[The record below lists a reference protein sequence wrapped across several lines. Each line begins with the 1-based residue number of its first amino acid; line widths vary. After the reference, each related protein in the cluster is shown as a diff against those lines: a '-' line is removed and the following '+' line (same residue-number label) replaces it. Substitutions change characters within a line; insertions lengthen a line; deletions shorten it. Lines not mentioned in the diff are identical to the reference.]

1 VSSTHST
8 ITTDSL
14 LEPEHQLPTPLTYLH
29 TLLAAAEDTHEA
41 RSKVVA
47 AYDSMFLYA
56 LSYPRKRALALNLW
70 TMNLGALASTP
81 SGDFGQAWQER
92 MERREELI
100 DYMDR
105 EQMDREQNAVFM
117 GLRVDDY
124 TQLWLRMLQSGYD
137 GQYTDFLTQLIEE
150 QPRYF
155 DRPSDIDTFIQQR
168 SHPEDF
174 PNLGDLLLIP
184 APATGHG
191 KTAESVLNLLVHHV
205 AYICDLFQKTDYAPS
220 PALVEAFA
228 EYRVDQ
234 LSRMF
239 ADPGNYMP
247 LDARIYSANINH
259 RTIHDF
265 VVVRAKEILQSTEK
279 ELLNWHMYKWLVQ
292 CVENMFLDVTR
303 TTILFD
309 DLSLG
314 KVVGVEGVEERNYI
328 PFQTTNLRVP
338 DRIIQA
344 WQEEEPAE
352 FEPASFEDVKWEGTG
367 PRILAKSVAKQV
379 QLGTKA
385 ICPVDL
391 EPFDVRNADTV
402 AWEVGCGHAFHAQ
415 CLKDLVNGIEKN
427 SNRCPL
433 CRAEICDAREL
444 RRIE

>member
-1 VSSTHST
+1 M
-8 ITTDSL
+8 DSL
-14 LEPEHQLPTPLTYLH
+14 LEPEHELPTPLTYLH
-29 TLLAAAEDTHEA
+29 TLLTAAEDTHEA

-47 AYDSMFLYA
+47 AYDTMLLYA
-56 LSYPRKRALALNLW
+56 LAYPRKRALALNLW
-70 TMNLGALASTP
+70 TANLGTLASTP
-81 SGDFGQAWQER
+81 SGDFGQAWQEL

-105 EQMDREQNAVFM
+105 EQMGREQNAVFM
-117 GLRVDDY
+117 DVRVDDY
-124 TQLWLRMLQSGYD
+124 TQLWLRMLQLGYD
-137 GQYTDFLTQLIEE
+137 GQYAAFLTQLIEE

-155 DRPSDIDTFIQQR
+155 DRPSDIDNFVQQR

-174 PNLGDLLLIP
+174 PYLGDLLLIP

-191 KTAESVLNLLVHHV
+191 KTAESVLNLLVHHI
-205 AYICDLFQKTDYAPS
+205 AYICDLFQRTDYAPS
-220 PALVEAFA
+220 PDLVEAFA
-228 EYRVDQ
+228 EYRIDQ

-239 ADPGNYMP
+239 GDPGNYMP
-247 LDARIYSANINH
+247 LDARIHCANVNH

-265 VVVRAKEILQSTEK
+265 VILRAKEILQSAEK

-292 CVENMFLDVTR
+292 CVESVFKDVPR

-314 KVVGVEGVEERNYI
+314 VGSVEQRNYI
-328 PFQTTNLRVP
+328 PFQTANLRVP

-352 FEPASFEDVKWEGTG
+352 FEPASFEDVKWEAAG
-367 PRILAKSVAKQV
+367 PRIQVRSVASPV
-379 QLGTKA
+379 QLGPEA

-391 EPFDVRNADTV
+391 EPFDVRSAATV
-402 AWEVGCGHAFHAQ
+402 AWEVECGHAFHAQ
-415 CLKDLVNGIEKN
+415 CLEDLVNGIEKN

-433 CRAEICDAREL
+433 CRAEICDARER

>member
-1 VSSTHST
+1 MKLAVKSSPR
-8 ITTDSL
+8 TT
-14 LEPEHQLPTPLTYLH
+14 PCCYMHPATQ
-29 TLLAAAEDTHEA
+29 
-41 RSKVVA
+41 
-47 AYDSMFLYA
+47 
-56 LSYPRKRALALNLW
+56 RKQALALNVW

-81 SGDFGQAWQER
+81 SGDFGQAWQEL

-105 EQMDREQNAVFM
+105 SQMDREQNAVFM
-117 GLRVDDY
+117 GLRVDDH

-137 GQYTDFLTQLIEE
+137 RQYADFVTQLIEE

-174 PNLGDLLLIP
+174 PSLRDLLLIP
-184 APATGHG
+184 ASATGHG
-191 KTAESVLNLLVHHV
+191 KMAESVLNLLVHHI

-220 PALVEAFA
+220 PALVEGFA

-234 LSRMF
+234 LSQMF

-247 LDARIYSANINH
+247 LDARIHCANINH

-265 VVVRAKEILQSTEK
+265 IVLRAKEILQSTET
-279 ELLNWHMYKWLVQ
+279 ELLNWHMYRWLVQ
-292 CVENMFLDVTR
+292 CVESVFMDVPR

-314 KVVGVEGVEERNYI
+314 EVVGVESVEIRNYI
-328 PFQTTNLRVP
+328 PFQTANLRVP

-344 WQEEEPAE
+344 WREEEPAE
-352 FEPASFEDVKWEGTG
+352 FEPALFEDVKWEAVG
-367 PRILAKSVAKQV
+367 PRILTSSVARPV
-379 QLGTKA
+379 QLGPEA

-402 AWEVGCGHAFHAQ
+402 AWKVECGHAFHAQ
-415 CLKDLVNGIEKN
+415 CLENMVNGIEKN

-433 CRAEICDAREL
+433 CRAEICVARE
-444 RRIE
+444 RRWID